1 MDDILHMPIFS
12 FSIKAAKK
20 QVNIGAVKKHEAAC
34 ARAVKGSEA

>member
-1 MDDILHMPIFS
+1 MPIFS
-12 FSIKAAKK
+12 LSIEAAKK